1 MSEPFFVAFLRNW
14 PIASCILKI
23 PFSIKTKTVSCNTRR
38 LYVITVEDL
47 PDKKCT
53 FKRSNKVFEVQNN
66 GFTQIF
72 CPVSLPHGQI

>member
-1 MSEPFFVAFLRNW
+1 MAKAFFFAGGQFGLRKN
-14 PIASCILKI
+14 S
-23 PFSIKTKTVSCNTRR
+23 SIKTKTVSCNTRR

-47 PDKKCT
+47 PDKKRT
-53 FKRSNKVFEVQNN
+53 FKRSNMVFEVQNN